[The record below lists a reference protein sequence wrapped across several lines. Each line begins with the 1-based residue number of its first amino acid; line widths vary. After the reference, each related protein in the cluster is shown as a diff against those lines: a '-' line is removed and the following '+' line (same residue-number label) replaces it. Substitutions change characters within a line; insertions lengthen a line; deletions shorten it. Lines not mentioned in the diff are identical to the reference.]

1 MKLNKTFIT
10 HNSDGEQL
18 MISVGGSF
26 NGMVR
31 SNPTAARIIEILK
44 DEVTRE
50 DIIEKMLSEYD
61 APRSLIEQDVDK
73 ILAALREIGAID
85 E

>member
-1 MKLNKTFIT
+1 
-10 HNSDGEQL
+10 

-44 DEVTRE
+44 KEVTRE
-50 DIIEKMLSEYD
+50 EIIDKMLDEYD
-61 APRSLIEQDVDK
+61 APRSIIEQDVDK
-73 ILAALREIGAID
+73 IVASLREIGAID

>member
-10 HNSDGEQL
+10 HNSANEQL

-44 DEVTRE
+44 KEVTRE
-50 DIIEKMLSEYD
+50 EIIDKMLDEYD
-61 APRSLIEQDVDK
+61 APRSIIEQDVDK
-73 ILAALREIGAID
+73 IVASLREIGAID